1 MQFEVINGAIT
12 IISFLFIMGY
22 HMGKLNSR
30 MDRVEKMLER
40 IENEL
45 VEKNVL
51 RISDFKR
58 LK

>member
-12 IISFLFIMGY
+12 FVSFLFIMGY

-30 MDRVEKMLER
+30 IDRIERSLER

-45 VEKNVL
+45 IENNVIK
-51 RISDFKR
+51 ISEFKR
-58 LK
+58 SK